1 MDILYCTINVFHALY
16 VDLKR
21 YTCVLQW
28 MYFFG
33 QNFAF
38 WRQIFLEKNGFFQ
51 SVNLKI
57 IKIWRKLPNFQK
69 HKIEGKKR
77 SWLPHM
83 WIELNVYCIN
93 IRWKACEYYLGLV
106 WFCFVLLCFLFLFFF
121 FLWGRSIGNH
131 PQEDP

>member
-1 MDILYCTINVFHALY
+1 
-16 VDLKR
+16 
-21 YTCVLQW
+21 
-28 MYFFG
+28 
-33 QNFAF
+33 
-38 WRQIFLEKNGFFQ
+38 LEKNGFFQ